1 MIDVHPTQVLLG
13 LAAIGAAIGAGM
25 RLQPASS
32 SVQDLLDEKSAG
44 TDLTYRQA
52 SSAATADLDLSPEA
66 VERRRDR
73 RRRIEQMLGVARE
86 NVQEG
91 LDEAIQ
97 DGDTEGVKEYSA
109 MLAQLE
115 PLPDDISLSTSSEAD
130 YRRWLDDKSLRY

>member
-1 MIDVHPTQVLLG
+1 
-13 LAAIGAAIGAGM
+13 M

-130 YRRWLDDKSLRY
+130 YRRCLDDESLRY